1 MRYRV
6 ATDADLDLLVDWNRQ
21 LIEDE
26 RADTPRD
33 DTFLRE
39 RMRDFFAGG
48 YRALIF
54 EEVGVAVGYALYR
67 PDEYGI
73 QLRHLFVDRARRRR
87 GAGRQIVERLVAEVF
102 PRGARIKLDVLVHND
117 RGLAFWRAVGFTDH
131 SVALVRRT

>member
-6 ATDADLDLLVDWNRQ
+6 ATDGDLDHLVDWNRQ

-33 DTFLRE
+33 EAFLRD
-39 RMRDFFAGG
+39 RMRDFLADG

-54 EEVGVAVGYALYR
+54 EEAGVPVGYALFR

-73 QLRHLFVDRARRRR
+73 LLRHLFVDRARRRR
-87 GAGRQIVERLVAEVF
+87 GVGRCMVERLVAEIF
-102 PRGARIKLDVLVHND
+102 PRSARIKLEVLVHND